1 MHANILPS
9 TMTTSSY
16 LHQSI
21 RGRKRLVEW
30 VGAGTPVGEEK
41 GETDSLKDTG
51 ESTDSDGVKRALLG
65 NDLGD
70 DLGVLSV
77 HISRQS
83 SF

>member
-1 MHANILPS
+1 MHADILLS

-16 LHQSI
+16 LRQSI

-30 VGAGTPVGEEK
+30 VGAGAPVGQEE

-70 DLGVLSV
+70 DLNIKSV
-77 HISRQS
+77 
-83 SF
+83 